1 MSVELDRRDEAYVMT
16 LNRPKALNAVVGSD
30 RSDQ

>member
-16 LNRPKALNAVVGSD
+16 LNRPGAKRAVVGN